1 MKKRTEAD
9 VRATIREFVTSL
21 APEPPT
27 VDVAGAHLADHLCYH
42 SLGMVEL
49 AFALEDEFDL
59 PPIDEESASRIQTV
73 TDIEDYCV
81 TQLAELDAVVTAN
94 G

>member
-1 MKKRTEAD
+1 M
-9 VRATIREFVTSL
+9 TSL

-27 VDVAGAHLADHLCYH
+27 VEVAGARLAEDLGYH

-59 PPIDEESASRIQTV
+59 PPIDEDSASRIQTV

-81 TQLAELDAVVTAN
+81 TQLAELDAVVAAN